1 MTRFYSLLD
10 NVQCMK
16 NEHIQKEKEYGIT
29 WRSAFK
35 KEMIRI
41 ATDIHEVVFDD
52 DDEPMEADPFL
63 EMLKIV
69 R

>member
-1 MTRFYSLLD
+1 
-10 NVQCMK
+10 
-16 NEHIQKEKEYGIT
+16 
-29 WRSAFK
+29 
-35 KEMIRI
+35 MIRI

-52 DDEPMEADPFL
+52 DDEPMEADPFM